1 VCTWLLNRAQGEE
14 RETIYMCVCMYVY
27 TCVYIHVYIC
37 IYICMYTSMQGE
49 ELPADE
55 IWIAPRELE
64 PHERGTGE
72 RGMHQLVDT
81 SSASGKAP
89 VLTKTNF

>member
-1 VCTWLLNRAQGEE
+1 
-14 RETIYMCVCMYVY
+14 
-27 TCVYIHVYIC
+27 
-37 IYICMYTSMQGE
+37 MYTSMQGE

-72 RGMHQLVDT
+72 RGMHQLKDT

-89 VLTKTNF
+89 VLTKTKF